1 MDEGVVL
8 CGTLGVDYA
17 EFDVWRE
24 IQEQVSN
31 KCYHQRAT
39 WLEKQ
44 KGATAK
50 QVTENFLQVSL

>member
-8 CGTLGVDYA
+8 CGALGVDYA

-24 IQEQVSN
+24 IQEQVS
-31 KCYHQRAT
+31 KQCHHQRAT

-44 KGATAK
+44 KGVTAK
-50 QVTENFLQVSL
+50 QITEDFLQVSL